1 MTRTKTPV
9 VFMHIGKNGGSTLWQ
24 MFKTI
29 FGAENVYLVS
39 SRPLSYSD
47 NGAKLRA
54 ALDHLPHEGLRI
66 MGGHV
71 LFMPQYAQA
80 YPHITMLRDPIERHL
95 SLYYFALRIPHHTHH
110 TLFNDAN
117 MSIEKALPLLPD
129 NGHIRYLV
137 TGFERPVTRADLEQA
152 KVYLEHQFA
161 AFGILE
167 RYNESLM
174 LFKRTFDWPT
184 PYYFIK
190 HVAQN
195 KPKQIADEVRQVAAE
210 HNALDVELYTW
221 AKALFEQ
228 RIAAQPPAFQREMQ
242 RFERMLPLWTNHQT
256 VRRVVKVI
264 RKAKRIL

>member
-24 MFKTI
+24 MFKNI
-29 FGAENVYLVS
+29 FGSKNVYHIFS
-39 SRPLSYSD
+39 KPLSFSE
-47 NGAKLRA
+47 NGTKLRA

-71 LFMPQYAQA
+71 LFMPQYAQT
-80 YPHITMLRDPIERHL
+80 YPHITMLRNPIERHL
-95 SLYYFALRIPHHTHH
+95 SLYYFALRIPQHTHH

-117 MSIEKALPLLPD
+117 MSIEKALRLLPD

-137 TGFERPVTRADLEQA
+137 TGFDRPVTRDDLEQA

-161 AFGILE
+161 TFGMLE
-167 RYNESLM
+167 HYNESLI
-174 LFKRTFDWPT
+174 LFKHTFDWPT

-195 KPKQIADEVRQVAAE
+195 KPKQIADEVRLVAAE
-210 HNALDVELYTW
+210 HNALDVELYAW
-221 AKALFEQ
+221 AETLFKQ
-228 RIAAQPPAFQREMQ
+228 RIASQPLTFQQDMQ
-242 RFERMLPLWTNHQT
+242 RFEWMLPLWTNHQT
-256 VRRVVKVI
+256 VRRMVKFI
-264 RKAKRIL
+264 RKAKRNF